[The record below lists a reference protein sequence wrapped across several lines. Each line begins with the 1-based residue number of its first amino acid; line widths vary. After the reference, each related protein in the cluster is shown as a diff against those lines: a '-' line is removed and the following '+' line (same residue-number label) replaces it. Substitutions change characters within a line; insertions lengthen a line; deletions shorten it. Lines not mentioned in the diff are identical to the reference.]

1 MKKISLL
8 ALFTVAAAISFTA
21 HAADRFGDFTL
32 IDDDGKAHQLSKYAF
47 NKAVVIVAQ
56 QAGCTDNQ
64 QNIARYKQLRTNW
77 DHRGVSFL
85 MLNSSV
91 QDDRAGIRAEEAVW
105 NYDFPIM
112 DDETQLVA
120 DAIGITRAGEVV
132 VIDPV
137 RMNVLYRGPMPP
149 QPARAPLGEVLEAI
163 VADNAD
169 SRSMETVNVDFE
181 VAAGC
186 ELTFPARERYT
197 ADVPDYETEIA
208 PILIERCVGCHVE
221 GGIGPFAM
229 NSHMMI
235 QGWSPMIREVMMT
248 KRMPPGQMDPHVGNF
263 RNSYVV
269 PFEDQRKV
277 LDWIA
282 AGSVKDGA
290 TDPLAMIEW
299 PPTEWAFGEPDYII
313 EIPEQQ

>member
-21 HAADRFGDFTL
+21 HAADRVGDFTL

-77 DHRGVSFL
+77 NHRGVSFL

-120 DAIGITRAGEVV
+120 DAIGVTKAGEVV

-163 VADNAD
+163 VADGAD

-186 ELTFPARERYT
+186 ELTFPVRDRYT
-197 ADVPDYETEIA
+197 ANVPDYETEIA

-235 QGWSPMIREVMMT
+235 QGWSPMIREVIMT
-248 KRMPPGQMDPHVGNF
+248 GRMPPMQVDPTVRHWTNAGNIPIEE
-263 RNSYVV
+263 R
-269 PFEDQRKV
+269 QK
-277 LDWIA
+277 LIHWIN
-282 AGSVKDGA
+282 AGS
-290 TDPLAMIEW
+290 PRN
-299 PPTEWAFGEPDYII
+299 
-313 EIPEQQ
+313 

>member
-21 HAADRFGDFTL
+21 HAADRVGDFTL

-77 DHRGVSFL
+77 NHRGVSFL

-120 DAIGITRAGEVV
+120 DAIGVTKAGEVV

-149 QPARAPLGEVLEAI
+149 QPARAPLGQVLEAI
-163 VADNAD
+163 VADDAD

-235 QGWSPMIREVMMT
+235 QGWSPMIREVIMT
-248 KRMPPGQMDPHVGNF
+248 GRMPPMQVDPTVRHWTNAGNIPIEE
-263 RNSYVV
+263 R
-269 PFEDQRKV
+269 QK
-277 LDWIA
+277 LIHWIN
-282 AGSVKDGA
+282 AGS
-290 TDPLAMIEW
+290 PRN
-299 PPTEWAFGEPDYII
+299 
-313 EIPEQQ
+313 

>member
-21 HAADRFGDFTL
+21 HAADRVGDFTL

-77 DHRGVSFL
+77 NHRGVSFL

-120 DAIGITRAGEVV
+120 DAIGVTKAGEVG

-149 QPARAPLGEVLEAI
+149 QPARAPLGQVLEAI
-163 VADNAD
+163 VADDAD

-235 QGWSPMIREVMMT
+235 QGWSPMIREVIMT
-248 KRMPPGQMDPHVGNF
+248 GRMPPMQVDPTVRHWTNAGNIPIEE
-263 RNSYVV
+263 R
-269 PFEDQRKV
+269 QK
-277 LDWIA
+277 LIHWIN
-282 AGSVKDGA
+282 AGS
-290 TDPLAMIEW
+290 PRN
-299 PPTEWAFGEPDYII
+299 
-313 EIPEQQ
+313 